1 MIGISVGIRAGINAS
16 GSAVGI
22 SADPMGGGGVLIPI
36 GFGFLTGQSNVV
48 GNAQY
53 LGAGTTTIPGGDSGL
68 KFDQAFSA
76 VTFNQN
82 SATAPANPMVYN
94 INTGNIA
101 LQTYAAAGQSNMGLE
116 QSLGRDLV
124 NFGIFPNP
132 VICKMAVVSSSIP
145 ANWLS
150 TSGFPASGEKLYDHK
165 IAYGNARMAEQGRK
179 FEFGV
184 DLIGETDCATPS
196 RVTNC
201 IADRNQYWNEMMN
214 AWGLPNTFLIVTILV
229 NPAQASGDPNG
240 YRAQQIAWAAQWTRC
255 PVAVI
260 DPADIPIPADPHY
273 VMNGYS
279 DIGSRVAIAI
289 ANYFNPGL
297 GLDRGVGPGPWF
309 QQAAAGYTSQA
320 SPSVAKPRDAAQ
332 TKANDL
338 QILASSAAT
347 ANVAITLTTANGFT
361 SLTQFQSTFS
371 TGPSLRTLGIWTRSA
386 VLATMNANNG
396 HMPPPVV
403 DSGTATLNVSNVY
416 CFRSPG
422 TPTIDTLSNG
432 VNNANST
439 TVVIPGGTTTGPNR
453 LLALIACT
461 GGLTNG
467 ISSIVTPGLTW
478 TVKRDSRFNAGAGTI
493 GMALATAPLPAQ
505 GSWGSTTVTF
515 LSTGVNA
522 ASIIA
527 IAP

>member
-1 MIGISVGIRAGINAS
+1 MSIGQRIGQRWGQRLMQRIGAAAIALSF
-16 GSAVGI
+16 
-22 SADPMGGGGVLIPI
+22 I
-36 GFGFLTGQSNVV
+36 GFGFLRGQSNEV

-53 LGAGTTTIPGGDSGL
+53 LGTGTATSPGGDSGF
-68 KFDQAFSA
+68 KFDQPFPAC
-76 VTFNQN
+76 TLNQN
-82 SATAPANPMVYN
+82 SATAPANPMVFN

-101 LQTYAAAGQSNMGLE
+101 LQTYAGAGTSNMGLE

-124 NFGIFPNP
+124 NYGVFANP
-132 VICKMAVVSSSIP
+132 VLCKLAVVSSSIP
-145 ANWLS
+145 ANWVS
-150 TSGFPASGEKLYDHK
+150 TSLFPASGEKLYDHQ

-184 DLIGETDCATPS
+184 DLIGETDCATPA
-196 RVTNC
+196 RVTSC
-201 IADRNQYWNEMMN
+201 IADRNQYWNEVMD
-214 AWGLPNTFLIVTILV
+214 AWGLPNTFLIVMVMI
-229 NPAQASGDPNG
+229 NPAQAAGNPTG
-240 YRAQQIAWAAQWTRC
+240 YRLQQQAWAAQWTRC
-255 PVAVI
+255 PVAIV

-273 VMNGYS
+273 VMNGYA

-289 ANYFNPGL
+289 ANYFKPGL
-297 GLDRGVGPGPWF
+297 SLDRGTGPGPWL

-320 SPSVAKPRDAAQ
+320 SPSVARPRDAAQ
-332 TKANDL
+332 TKAKDL

-361 SLTQFQSTFS
+361 ALNQFQSTFA
-371 TGPSLRTLGIWTRSA
+371 TGPSLRTLGTWTRTA
-386 VLATMNANNG
+386 DATTMAANNG

-403 DSGTATLNVSNVY
+403 DSGTATLNVSNIY
-416 CFRSPG
+416 CFRSTG
-422 TPTIDTLSNG
+422 TPSVDTSTTG
-432 VNNANST
+432 VNNGNTT
-439 TVVIPGGTTTGPNR
+439 TVVIPGGTTSGPNR

-467 ISSIVTPGLTW
+467 ISSIVTSGLTW
-478 TVKRDSRFNAGAGTI
+478 TIQRDSRFNAGAGTI

-522 ASIIA
+522 ATIIA
-527 IAP
+527 VAP